1 MVTRLTETLL
11 GRGLLL
17 SGLVRVSGGKYE
29 IVSYDEDDVTR
40 AHGRFEV
47 DQENRLRWLDIQKA
61 EQQLKRNGKRLKLV
75 IANLPTGSPIEFDII
90 RKIHPRFALEV
101 KSPGTTPGLSGT
113 CRNRG
118 QAMRRYADLQI
129 I

>member
-1 MVTRLTETLL
+1 MVTRLRETFS

-47 DQENRLRWLDIQKA
+47 DQENRLRWLDIRKA
-61 EQQLKRNGKRLKLV
+61 ELQLKGM
-75 IANLPTGSPIEFDII
+75 GS
-90 RKIHPRFALEV
+90 V
-101 KSPGTTPGLSGT
+101 
-113 CRNRG
+113 
-118 QAMRRYADLQI
+118 
-129 I
+129 